1 MRLKKKPDFTNLATA
16 LAVTAVENKVF
27 NMSNLVRKTDCNT
40 KISEIEVLILQNLLR

>member
-1 MRLKKKPDFTNLATA
+1 MRLKKKPNFTNLATTFA
-16 LAVTAVENKVF
+16 LTAVENKVF